1 MPLIRVSEPDD
12 PRRCKGAS
20 KDGQCQNIA
29 EDDSDY
35 CLAHGGKVPGDEH
48 EQREYLLAQMKERF
62 RLAKIAGVDQIKSL
76 TDEIAIIRDLA
87 VRIYNTIQTDSELLK
102 HSGQLNTLLL
112 TAERLKKSNI
122 QFEQSG
128 GTLLNKETVVQLGQ
142 EICAI
147 IIQELSEV
155 DNYETIVDRVSGQ
168 IADVIVNAQ
177 NVEV

>member
-1 MPLIRVSEPDD
+1 M
-12 PRRCKGAS
+12 
-20 KDGQCQNIA
+20 NIA

-35 CLAHGGKVPGDEH
+35 CLAHGGRIPGDEH
-48 EQREYLLAQMKERF
+48 EQREYLLAQVKERF

-76 TDEIAIIRDLA
+76 VDEIAIVRDLA
-87 VRIYNTIQTDSELLK
+87 VRIYDSIKSDADLLK

-122 QFEQSG
+122 AFEQSG
-128 GTLLNKETVVQLGQ
+128 GTLLSKETVVQLGQ

-147 IIQELSEV
+147 IIKELAEIE
-155 DNYETIVDRVSGQ
+155 NYEQIVDRVSDQ
-168 IADVIVNAQ
+168 IADVIVSAQ